1 MLNKIVRA
9 ALWLLSGLA
18 VLAACAWM
26 YYESLGIDKIPR
38 PDRNATVASL
48 DFMQRAVGEKRGR
61 ILAVVSSTPRMDG
74 GRKKAGYELTE
85 LSRPYYIFMA
95 NGFEV
100 DIASPAGGKPPADLD
115 DLGEAD
121 YAFLNDPVAQAKVG
135 ASMKLADVDPSKYAA
150 VYFVGGKGAMFDFPD
165 NPDVARIV
173 SHIAER
179 GVIGAVCHGP
189 AALLGVRRADGS
201 ALMAGRNMTG
211 FSNAEEHFFRA
222 DARAVYG
229 FLLEEKAAQLG
240 ARFSKA
246 PLFLAHT
253 VVDGRVVTGQNPW
266 STWQTAEAMIT
277 ALGYTP
283 VLRAE
288 TAEEVSAR
296 ILATYYRE
304 GLARARAELAAQPR
318 FDKMLLLMHAAVAGM
333 EWRLADA
340 FQLQRLA
347 NT

>member
-1 MLNKIVRA
+1 MLNKLLRGGA
-9 ALWLLSGLA
+9 WLLGGLV
-18 VLAACAWM
+18 VLTACAWI

-61 ILAVVSSTPRMDG
+61 ILAVVSSTARMDG

-85 LSRPYYIFMA
+85 LSRAYYVFQA

-100 DIASPAGGKPPADLD
+100 DIASPAGGKPPVDID
-115 DLGEAD
+115 DMGEAD
-121 YAFLNDPVAQAKVG
+121 YAFLNDPAAQAKVA

-150 VYFVGGKGAMFDFPD
+150 VYFVGGKGAMFDFPA

-173 SHIAER
+173 SHVAER
-179 GVIGAVCHGP
+179 GVLGAVCHGP
-189 AALLGVRRADGS
+189 AALLGVKRADGT

-211 FSNAEEHFFRA
+211 FSNDEEHFFRD
-222 DARAVYG
+222 DARNVYG
-229 FLLEEKAAQLG
+229 FLLEEQAAQQG

-246 PLFLAHT
+246 PLFLANT

-266 STWQTAEAMIT
+266 STWATAEGMIK

-283 VLRAE
+283 VQRAE

-296 ILATYYRE
+296 ILATYYRA
-304 GLARARAELAAQPR
+304 GLAKARAELAVAPR
-318 FDKMLLLMHAAVAGM
+318 FDKMLLLMHAMVAGM
-333 EWRLADA
+333 EWRLGDA